1 MTIKKRL
8 IVNFTGYEGLHPKAV
23 RVRHRKI
30 MSDFDK
36 LWQTKTTMSPM
47 VDTKHGSGSMQVTT
61 KAENWE
67 TNTEFCQFGT
77 ADIFDNYASRSLPR
91 RLFTGS
97 RAFLNILLTG
107 TLWRYGRTSWRFV
120 IFFMWP
126 FLMVLALLALTLGIT
141 AAPVLAGFSPLQMLW
156 SLPLALGTSYGLIR
170 ALDEKLFISYLLDDW
185 SAAYDRIYD
194 SSKMLRER
202 KAIFTQMLAAKLRDT
217 DADEVIIMGHSLG
230 TVPAIEA
237 LAQVWRTEPEL
248 IAKQPVSLLAAGSC
262 LLMIALHPRAKT
274 LREDVRTLLNDSPVF
289 WAEFQALTDII
300 HFYDSEPASALK
312 IATAN
317 PPLIRHIRFKFIH
330 SPARYKQAKGNFFK
344 MHLLFISGSQQ
355 KNAYDIGMFLHGPF
369 PLKQLL
375 TEWPEQPAPIERLHR
390 NEAA

>member
-36 LWQTKTTMSPM
+36 LWGTKTAISPM
-47 VDTKHGSGSMQVTT
+47 VDADHGSGTMQVRTQG
-61 KAENWE
+61 ENWE
-67 TNTEFCQFGT
+67 TQSEFCQFGT
-77 ADIFDNYASRSLPR
+77 ADIFDDYAARSLPR

-97 RAFLNILLTG
+97 RAFLNILFTG

-120 IFFMWP
+120 MFFLWP
-126 FLMVLALLALTLGIT
+126 FLMVLAMLALTLGIT
-141 AAPVLAGFSPLQMLW
+141 AAPVLAGLSPLHMLW
-156 SLPLALGTSYGLIR
+156 SLPLALGICYGLIR

-185 SAAYDRIYD
+185 SAAYDRIYNK
-194 SSKMLRER
+194 SPKLLER
-202 KAIFTQMLAAKLRDT
+202 KQIFAQMLAEKLRST

-237 LAQVWRTEPEL
+237 LAEVWCSEPEL
-248 IAKQPVSLLAAGSC
+248 LRKQPVSLLAAGSC
-262 LLMIALHPRAKT
+262 LLMIALHPRAKS
-274 LREDVRTLLNDSPVF
+274 LREDVRVLLNDSPVF

-300 HFYDSEPASALK
+300 HFYNSEPAKALK
-312 IATAN
+312 IQTNN
-317 PPLIRHIRFKFIH
+317 PPLISHIRFKHIH
-330 SPARYKQAKGNFFK
+330 SPVRYKQAKGNFFK
-344 MHLLFISGSQQ
+344 MHLLFISGSQK

-369 PLKQLL
+369 ALRTLL
-375 TEWPEQPAPIERLHR
+375 TNYHDQPAPLDKLHG
-390 NEAA
+390 NESA

>member
-1 MTIKKRL
+1 MTIQKRL

-23 RVRHRKI
+23 RIRHRKI

-36 LWQTKTTMSPM
+36 LWGTKTTLSPM
-47 VDTKHGSGSMQVTT
+47 SAEQNGSAAMQIIVQA
-61 KAENWE
+61 KNWR
-67 TNTEFCQFGT
+67 TQSEFCQFGT
-77 ADIFDNYASRSLPR
+77 ADIFDAYAARSLPL

-120 IFFMWP
+120 LFFLWP
-126 FLMVLALLALTLGIT
+126 FLMVLALLTLTLGIT
-141 AAPVLAGFSPLQMLW
+141 AAPVLAGFVAWHMLW
-156 SLPLALGTSYGLIR
+156 SLPLALVICNRLIK

-185 SAAYDRIYD
+185 SAAYDRIYN
-194 SSKMLRER
+194 KNAALLAR
-202 KAIFTQMLAAKLRDT
+202 KQAFAQMLAEKLRAS

-237 LAQVWRTEPEL
+237 LAEIERTEPEL
-248 IAKQPVSLLAAGSC
+248 LRKQPVSLLAAGSC
-262 LLMIALHPRAKT
+262 LLMIALHPHARS
-274 LREDVRTLLNDSPVF
+274 LREDVRLLLNHSPVF

-300 HFYDSEPASALK
+300 HFYDSDPAQALK
-312 IATAN
+312 ITTQNA
-317 PPLIRHIRFKFIH
+317 PLIRHIRFKHIH

-369 PLKQLL
+369 AFRSLL
-375 TEWPEQPAPIERLHR
+375 ENYPDQPAPLDKLQ
-390 NEAA
+390 

>member
-36 LWQTKTTMSPM
+36 LWHTKTAMSPM
-47 VDTKHGSGSMQVTT
+47 VDAAHGSGDMTVKTT
-61 KAENWE
+61 AENWQTE
-67 TNTEFCQFGT
+67 TEFCQFGT
-77 ADIFDNYASRSLPR
+77 ADIFDDYAKRSLPR
-91 RLFTGS
+91 RLFTGT
-97 RAFLNILLTG
+97 RAFLNILFTG

-126 FLMVLALLALTLGIT
+126 FLMVLGLLALTLGIT
-141 AAPVLAGFSPLQMLW
+141 IAPVLAGFSALNMLW
-156 SLPLALGTSYGLIR
+156 SLPLALGASYGLIR

-194 SSKMLRER
+194 TSKILRDR
-202 KAIFTQMLAAKLRDT
+202 KHAFAQMLAEKLRQT

-248 IAKQPVSLLAAGSC
+248 ISKQPVSLLAAGSC
-262 LLMIALHPRAKT
+262 LLMIALHPRAKS
-274 LREDVRTLLNDSPVF
+274 LREDVRVLLNGTPVF

-300 HFYDSEPASALK
+300 HFYDSEPARALK
-312 IATAN
+312 IETSN
-317 PPLIRHIRFKFIH
+317 PPFIQHIRFKFIH

-369 PLKQLL
+369 ALKDLL
-375 TEWPEQPAPIERLHR
+375 AGWPDQPAPLETLH
-390 NEAA
+390 NKKAA